1 MAACIARS
9 AYVSC
14 TAIMLAIALTATAQ
28 AQEKIA
34 GIGPTGAPVEIVGT
48 FKFTE
53 GPTTDKNGVVYFTDV
68 PVDKVFKIE
77 PDNSTSLFR
86 DKTNH
91 ANGQMFN
98 AAGEIICCQRNGVV
112 AWSPTSKT
120 ERVLA
125 SEYEGKPFNGP
136 NDLVVDATGGIYFTD
151 PSFSLDGKSNQP
163 VNGVYYIAPD
173 QKVTRVV
180 EDVRGPNG
188 IILSPDEKTLYVI
201 PFVREE
207 MMAYPVT
214 APGKLG
220 AGRVFCKVD
229 QVPGKK
235 NGGGDGCAVDSRGNL
250 YIAAATGVQVFSPEG
265 KLLGTIKVPKTSS
278 NCEFGGKDLKTLY
291 VTARTSVYA
300 IPMEVAGHRFP
311 GGAKGK

>member
-1 MAACIARS
+1 MPARINRS
-9 AYVSC
+9 ACYGW
-14 TAIMLAIALTATAQ
+14 LALSLCLVTATTAGAQ
-28 AQEKIA
+28 DKIP
-34 GIGPTGAPVEIVGT
+34 GIGPSGAPVEINGK

-53 GPTTDKNGVVYFTDV
+53 GPATDKNGVVYFTDV
-68 PVDKVFKIE
+68 PADKVYRIE
-77 PDNSTSLFR
+77 PDNSTTVFR
-86 DKTNH
+86 DQTNH

-98 AAGEIICCQRNGVV
+98 AAGEIVCCQRNGVV
-112 AWSPTSKT
+112 AWSPQSKE
-120 ERVLA
+120 ERLLA
-125 SEYEGKPFNGP
+125 SEYDGKPFNGV
-136 NDLVVDATGGIYFTD
+136 NDLVVDSSGGVYFTD

-173 QKVTRVV
+173 KKVTRVL

-220 AGRVFCKVD
+220 TGRAFCKIE

-265 KLLGTIKVPKTSS
+265 KALGTIKTDKVPS

-300 IPMEVAGHRFP
+300 VPMEVAGHRFP
-311 GGAKGK
+311 GGPKGK